1 MIKIKI
7 QRFNPETDEKPYFK
21 EYEIEYD
28 ENLTVLDALIL
39 IKEKHDAELGFR
51 HACKAGICG
60 SCSMVVNGRARLTC
74 KTFLKNEIAE
84 FGEVRIKPIGN
95 LRIIKD
101 LIVDMKP
108 FYAEMEA
115 VKPWFDEMRDV
126 KVMPEDVKKI
136 EKSSECIW
144 CAACFSDCPSRDASG
159 KYLGPAASVLAQ
171 RYIDD
176 VRDGAKRERLK
187 QLVEKQIWMCAHC
200 EKASENCP
208 QDIEPQDVISH
219 LRESSIKEG
228 ITNNDGARHAKTI
241 YKSVMRKGEIE
252 EFKLPLGT
260 WGPFRAVKM
269 LPLAIKMLLK
279 GKFPPLFIKKVKKWD
294 EMKKK

>member
-1 MIKIKI
+1 MIKINI
-7 QRFNPETDEKPYFK
+7 QKFDPAIDEKPYFK
-21 EYEIEYD
+21 EYEIENN
-28 ENLTVLDALIL
+28 ENFTVLDAIIL
-39 IKEKHDAELGFR
+39 IKEKYDHSLGFR

-74 KTFLKNEIAE
+74 KTFLKDEMEE
-84 FGEVRIKPIGN
+84 FGYVRISPIGN

-115 VKPWFDEMRDV
+115 VKPWFDKMHDV
-126 KVMPEDVKKI
+126 KVMPDDVKKI

-144 CAACFSDCPSRDASG
+144 CAACFSDCPSRDASV

-187 QLVEKQIWMCAHC
+187 QLVERQIWMCAHC

-208 QDIEPQDVISH
+208 QDIEPQEVISH

-228 ITNNDGARHAKTI
+228 LTNNDGARHAKTI
-241 YKSVMRKGEIE
+241 YNSVKKKGEIE
-252 EFKLPLGT
+252 EIKLPLGT

-279 GKFPPLFIKKVKKWD
+279 GKFPPLFIKKVEKWD

>member
-7 QRFNPETDEKPYFK
+7 QKFNPELDENPYLK
-21 EYEIEYD
+21 EYKIKYD
-28 ENLTVLDALIL
+28 ENMTVLDAVIF
-39 IKEKHDAELGFR
+39 IKENYDSDLGFR
-51 HACKAGICG
+51 HSCKAGICG

-74 KTFLKNEIAE
+74 KTFLKDEIEE
-84 FGEVRIKPIGN
+84 FGEIQIGPIGN

-108 FYAEMEA
+108 FYKEMKE
-115 VKPWFDEMRDV
+115 VKPWFDEMLEV
-126 KVMPEDVKKI
+126 NVGPEDVKKI

-144 CAACFSDCPSRDASG
+144 CAACFSDCPSRDASS

-171 RYIDD
+171 RYVDD
-176 VRDGAKRERLK
+176 IRDTSKRERLK
-187 QLVEKQIWMCAHC
+187 HLVEKQLWMCAHC

-228 ITNNDGARHAKTI
+228 LVHNDGARHAKTI
-241 YKSVMRKGEIE
+241 YKSVHKKGEIE

-260 WGPFRAVKM
+260 WGPIRAVKM
-269 LPLAIKMLLK
+269 IPLAIKMLLK
-279 GKFPPLFIKKVKKWD
+279 SKFPPLFIKKVKKWD

>member
-7 QRFNPETDEKPYFK
+7 QKFNPETDEKPYLK

-28 ENLTVLDALIL
+28 VNLTVLDAIIM
-39 IKEKHDAELGFR
+39 IKEYHDFDLAFR
-51 HACKAGICG
+51 HSCKAGICG
-60 SCSMVVNGRARLTC
+60 SCSMAVNGRARLTC
-74 KTFLKNEIAE
+74 KTFIKDELEE
-84 FGEVRIKPIGN
+84 FGQIVVRPIGN
-95 LRIIKD
+95 LRVVKD

-108 FYAEMEA
+108 FYEEMKA

-126 KVMPEDVKKI
+126 EILPDDVKKI

-144 CAACFSDCPSRDASG
+144 CAACFSDCPSRDASSE
-159 KYLGPAASVLAQ
+159 YLGPAASVLAQ

-176 VRDGAKRERLK
+176 IRDDKRRERLK
-187 QLVEKQIWMCAHC
+187 QLVKKQLWMCAHC

-228 ITNNDGARHAKTI
+228 ITGNDGARHAKTI
-241 YKSVMRKGEIE
+241 YNSVRKKGEIE

-260 WGPFRAVKM
+260 WGPFRAIKM
-269 LPLAIKMLLK
+269 LPLAIKMLFK

>member
-7 QRFNPETDEKPYFK
+7 QKFNPEIDEKPYLK
-21 EYEIEYD
+21 EYKIKYN
-28 ENLTVLDALIL
+28 ENMTVLDAIIF
-39 IKEKHDAELGFR
+39 IKEYHDFDLGFR
-51 HACKAGICG
+51 HSCKAGICG

-74 KTFLKNEIAE
+74 KTFIKDEVNE
-84 FGEVRIKPIGN
+84 FGQILVKPIGN
-95 LRIIKD
+95 LRVVKD
-101 LIVDMKP
+101 LIVDMEP
-108 FYAEMEA
+108 FYKEMKA
-115 VKPWFDEMRDV
+115 VKPWFDEIRDV
-126 KVMPEDVKKI
+126 EVFPDDVKKI

-144 CAACFSDCPSRDASG
+144 CAACFSDCPSRDASS

-176 VRDGAKRERLK
+176 IRENKKRERLK
-187 QLVEKQIWMCAHC
+187 QLVERQLWMCAHC

-241 YKSVMRKGEIE
+241 YNSVRKKGEIE

-260 WGPFRAVKM
+260 WGPFRAIKM
-269 LPLAIKMLLK
+269 VPLAIKMLLK